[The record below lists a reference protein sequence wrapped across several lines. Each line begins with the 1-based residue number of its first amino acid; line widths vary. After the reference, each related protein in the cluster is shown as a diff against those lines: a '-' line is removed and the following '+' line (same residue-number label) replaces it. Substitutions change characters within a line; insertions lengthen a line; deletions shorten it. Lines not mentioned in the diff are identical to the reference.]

1 MYTIPTIGMIIN
13 IRSDW
18 LRKYVTRF
26 LILCVWGCGV
36 CVCVWVGGVDVC
48 EVCGYRGR
56 GGIDKQVNASNITTA
71 H

>member
-1 MYTIPTIGMIIN
+1 M
-13 IRSDW
+13 
-18 LRKYVTRF
+18 
-26 LILCVWGCGV
+26 CVGG
-36 CVCVWVGGVDVC
+36 WVGGVDVC